1 MPSITKIQ
9 PKDTRPVKRK
19 RVAAYARVSGGK
31 EAQLHSLSSQIS
43 YYNSYI
49 GSRGDWEL
57 AGIYADEA
65 LTGTKENRP
74 RFQEMLN
81 DCHNGKIDLILTKSL
96 TRFARNTVTLLSTV
110 RDLKALGIDV
120 YFEKENIHSLSM
132 DGELMLTL
140 LASFAQEES
149 RSASENQKWRIRKKF
164 EQGLAVTG
172 YMLGYRLKNGVLVV
186 VPEEAEI
193 VQQIFTDFL
202 SGMGRSAIAKK
213 LIRLQVPT
221 RSGAMWSK
229 STVDGI
235 LQNEAYAGNLLLQ
248 KTYKLDHISKK
259 KMPNHGELPKYYI
272 ENSHEAIISKTVF
285 AAVQE
290 EIKRRA
296 EAYGAACTCPGEYL
310 FTSLIRCT
318 LCGRHYVR
326 KLAPSS
332 KKGHKKTVW
341 ICPTFTDYGKEF
353 CPSQK
358 IPEDILV
365 KTTADVLGL
374 PIDFDREMLMAH
386 IREIQVPG
394 HNRLAYVC
402 HDGRRKEAAWQHKSR
417 RESWTEEMKQHARE
431 RALKLAE
438 ERRRKCQ
445 TK

>member
-1 MPSITKIQ
+1 MLSITKIEK
-9 PKDTRPVKRK
+9 KDARPVKRK

-31 EAQLHSLSSQIS
+31 EAQLHSLSAQAS

-74 RFQEMLN
+74 KFQEMLN

-96 TRFARNTVTLLSTV
+96 TRFARNTVTLLSAV
-110 RDLKALGIDV
+110 RELKELGIDV

-164 EQGLAVTG
+164 EQGLTVTG
-172 YMLGYRLKNGVLVV
+172 YMFGYRQKNGVLVI
-186 VPEEAEI
+186 VPEEAE
-193 VQQIFTDFL
+193 VVRQIFTDFL

-213 LIRLQVPT
+213 LTRLEVPT
-221 RSGAMWSK
+221 RSGAMWNK
-229 STVDGI
+229 NTVDNI

-259 KMPNHGELPKYYI
+259 KMINNGELPKYYI

-285 AAVQE
+285 DAVQE

-296 EAYGAACTCPGEYL
+296 EAYGAACTCSKGHL

-318 LCGRHYVR
+318 LCGKHFVR
-326 KLAPSS
+326 KLTASG
-332 KKGHKKTVW
+332 KKYPKKSVW
-341 ICPTFTDYGKEF
+341 ICSTFTDYGKEF

-358 IPEDILV
+358 IPEDILK
-365 KTTADVLGL
+365 KTTAEVLGL
-374 PIDFDREMLMAH
+374 PVDFDRETLLQH
-386 IREIQVPG
+386 IKEIQVPA
-394 HNRLAYVC
+394 HHRLAYVLM
-402 HDGRRKEAAWQHKSR
+402 DGTVKEAAWQHQSR
-417 RESWTEEMKQHARE
+417 RESWTGEMRQRARE
-431 RALKLAE
+431 KALKLAE
-438 ERRRKCQ
+438 ERKNKCQ
-445 TK
+445 KK

>member
-74 RFQEMLN
+74 RFQEMLD
-81 DCHNGKIDLILTKSL
+81 DCQNGKIDLILTKSL

-110 RDLKALGIDV
+110 RSLKALGIDV

-172 YMLGYRLKNGVLVV
+172 YMLGYRLKNGILVV

-259 KMPNHGELPKYYI
+259 KMQNHGELPKYYI
-272 ENSHEAIISKTVF
+272 ENSHEAII
-285 AAVQE
+285 
-290 EIKRRA
+290 R
-296 EAYGAACTCPGEYL
+296 
-310 FTSLIRCT
+310 
-318 LCGRHYVR
+318 
-326 KLAPSS
+326 
-332 KKGHKKTVW
+332 
-341 ICPTFTDYGKEF
+341 PT
-353 CPSQK
+353 
-358 IPEDILV
+358 
-365 KTTADVLGL
+365 A
-374 PIDFDREMLMAH
+374 
-386 IREIQVPG
+386 
-394 HNRLAYVC
+394 
-402 HDGRRKEAAWQHKSR
+402 
-417 RESWTEEMKQHARE
+417 
-431 RALKLAE
+431 
-438 ERRRKCQ
+438 
-445 TK
+445 

>member
-1 MPSITKIQ
+1 MPSITKIEK
-9 PKDTRPVKRK
+9 KDTRPVKRT

-31 EAQLHSLSSQIS
+31 ETQLHSLSSQIS

-57 AGIYADEA
+57 AGIYADES

-74 RFQEMLN
+74 KFQEMLN
-81 DCHNGKIDLILTKSL
+81 DCHNGKIDLIITKSL

-164 EQGLAVTG
+164 EQGLTVTG
-172 YMLGYRLKNGVLVV
+172 YMFGYRQKNGVLVV
-186 VPEEAEI
+186 VPEEAE
-193 VQQIFTDFL
+193 VVRQIFTDFL
-202 SGMGRSAIAKK
+202 SGMGRTANAKK
-213 LIRLQVPT
+213 LTRLEVPT
-221 RSGAMWSK
+221 RSGYLWSK
-229 STVDGI
+229 TTVDGI

-259 KMPNHGELPKYYI
+259 RMPNRGELPKYYI

-285 AAVQE
+285 DAVQE

-296 EAYGAACTCPGEYL
+296 KKCSAVCTHPGEYL

-318 LCGRHYVR
+318 LCGKHYVR

-341 ICPTFTDYGKEF
+341 ICITYTDHGKEF

-358 IPEDILV
+358 IPEDIL
-365 KTTADVLGL
+365 KRTTAEVLGL
-374 PIDFDREMLMAH
+374 PIDFDRETLLQH
-386 IREIQVPG
+386 IKEIQVPG
-394 HNRLAYVC
+394 HHRLVYVLT
-402 HDGRRKEAAWQHKSR
+402 DGTIKEATWQHKSR
-417 RESWTEEMKQHARE
+417 RESWTLDMKQRARE
-431 RALKLAE
+431 KAIKLAE

>member
-1 MPSITKIQ
+1 MPSITKIEK
-9 PKDTRPVKRK
+9 KDTRPVKRT

-31 EAQLHSLSSQIS
+31 ETQLHSLSSQIS

-57 AGIYADEA
+57 AGIYADES

-74 RFQEMLN
+74 KFQEMLN
-81 DCHNGKIDLILTKSL
+81 DCHNGKIDLIITKSL

-164 EQGLAVTG
+164 EQGLTVTG
-172 YMLGYRLKNGVLVV
+172 YMFGYRQKNGVLVV
-186 VPEEAEI
+186 VPEEAE
-193 VQQIFTDFL
+193 VVRQIFTDFL
-202 SGMGRSAIAKK
+202 SGMGRTAIAKK
-213 LIRLQVPT
+213 LTRLEVPT
-221 RSGAMWSK
+221 RSGYLWSK
-229 STVDGI
+229 TTVDGI

-259 KMPNHGELPKYYI
+259 RMPNRGELPKYYI

-285 AAVQE
+285 DAVQE

-296 EAYGAACTCPGEYL
+296 KKCSAVCTHPGEYL

-318 LCGRHYVR
+318 LCGKHYVR

-341 ICPTFTDYGKEF
+341 ICITYTDHGKEF

-358 IPEDILV
+358 IPEDIL
-365 KTTADVLGL
+365 KRTTAEVLGL
-374 PIDFDREMLMAH
+374 PIDFDRETLLQH
-386 IREIQVPG
+386 IKEIQVPG
-394 HNRLAYVC
+394 HHRLVYVLT
-402 HDGRRKEAAWQHKSR
+402 DGTIKEATWQHKSR
-417 RESWTEEMKQHARE
+417 RESWTLDMKQRARE
-431 RALKLAE
+431 KAIKLAE

>member
-1 MPSITKIQ
+1 
-9 PKDTRPVKRK
+9 
-19 RVAAYARVSGGK
+19 
-31 EAQLHSLSSQIS
+31 
-43 YYNSYI
+43 
-49 GSRGDWEL
+49 
-57 AGIYADEA
+57 
-65 LTGTKENRP
+65 
-74 RFQEMLN
+74 
-81 DCHNGKIDLILTKSL
+81 
-96 TRFARNTVTLLSTV
+96 
-110 RDLKALGIDV
+110 
-120 YFEKENIHSLSM
+120 
-132 DGELMLTL
+132 
-140 LASFAQEES
+140 
-149 RSASENQKWRIRKKF
+149 
-164 EQGLAVTG
+164 
-172 YMLGYRLKNGVLVV
+172 MLGYRLKNGILVV

-259 KMPNHGELPKYYI
+259 KMQNHGELPKYYI

-285 AAVQE
+285 DAVQE

-310 FTSLIRCT
+310 FTGLIRCT

-358 IPEDILV
+358 IPEDIL
-365 KTTADVLGL
+365 KRTTAEVLGL

-386 IREIQVPG
+386 MKEIQVPG
-394 HNRLAYVC
+394 HNRLAYVR
-402 HDGRRKEAAWQHKSR
+402 HDGRIKEAAWQHKSR
-417 RESWTEEMKQHARE
+417 RESWTEEMKQQARE